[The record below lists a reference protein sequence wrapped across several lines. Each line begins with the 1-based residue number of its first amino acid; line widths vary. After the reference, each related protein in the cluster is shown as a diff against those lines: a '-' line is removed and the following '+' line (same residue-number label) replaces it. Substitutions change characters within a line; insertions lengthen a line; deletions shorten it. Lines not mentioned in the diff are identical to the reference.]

1 MKDITEKLDS
11 FLDKIAENYF
21 DVNMELDCRLGSA
34 VITVEELINLNVGD
48 VIELD
53 KLSGDG
59 ADIYVNERIIARAEI
74 MIFENLFAVRINEAT
89 TYNTAFKY
97 FQDERPLGGKE

>member
-1 MKDITEKLDS
+1 MDVSEKLEV
-11 FLDKIAENYF
+11 FLDKITENYF
-21 DVNMELDCRLGSA
+21 DIEMELDCRLGTTK
-34 VITVEELINLNVGD
+34 ITVEELINLSVGD

-74 MIFENLFAVRINEAT
+74 MVFEHTFAVRINEAT

-97 FQDERPLGGKE
+97 FQDEQPLGDK